1 MKRSL
6 YFENR
11 RLYYQLKEAGR
22 PFQIQVETIYKKY
35 KTYFINFEIMESRGY
50 VVGSLSSGKKI
61 PLNIGKSI
69 IKANLPLG
77 YTAINFY
84 EAVENERQIGTKFVL
99 MREGEEIWE
108 GSLNV

>member
-35 KTYFINFEIMESRGY
+35 KTYFI
-50 VVGSLSSGKKI
+50 
-61 PLNIGKSI
+61 
-69 IKANLPLG
+69 
-77 YTAINFY
+77 
-84 EAVENERQIGTKFVL
+84 
-99 MREGEEIWE
+99 
-108 GSLNV
+108 